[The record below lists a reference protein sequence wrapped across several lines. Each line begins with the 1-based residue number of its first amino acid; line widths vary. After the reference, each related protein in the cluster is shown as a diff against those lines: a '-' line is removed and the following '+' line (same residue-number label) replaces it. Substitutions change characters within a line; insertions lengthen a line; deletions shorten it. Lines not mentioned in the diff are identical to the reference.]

1 MSAVPSLISL
11 AHCVFWAGFSVH
23 DAGHVGFREPRW
35 EFGVAYKFDNVVSQ
49 LFNVEKW
56 GRASEADNSPSWLLS
71 HFNNFTEERY
81 HRCTADAAE
90 SAGLEAGAKYLHSI
104 AANNV

>member
-1 MSAVPSLISL
+1 M
-11 AHCVFWAGFSVH
+11 H

-56 GRASEADNSPSWLLS
+56 GRASEADNSPSWFLS

-81 HRCTADAAE
+81 HHRHTTDAAE
-90 SAGLEAGAKYLHSI
+90 SAGLEAGTKYLHSI